1 MDQMNMNDVFH
12 PAADFDNGYPD
23 DVRPDI
29 LTVALTGTPGTGKTT
44 VSRILEK
51 RGYPVLFL
59 TEFVR
64 ENNIP
69 SDRDEERDCL
79 VVDMDALEKAVADH
93 ISKMPVP
100 TDDRSSVLV
109 IESHMAHYLTGTAI
123 VFRTHPDI
131 LKTRLGPRG
140 YSDEKIHE
148 NVMSE
153 ALDVILCESYDWCGT
168 VLEIDNSNKDP
179 EASAD
184 AVEEIIGALLRI
196 RENGGAESVDS
207 ESVDAD
213 IGEVDDCG
221 VEIFTGDDEV
231 SGDETFLEKDAILR
245 KYVPGSIDWS
255 HLAD

>member
-1 MDQMNMNDVFH
+1 MDQMNMNDVSD
-12 PAADFDNGYPD
+12 PEAYFDDVYPT

-44 VSRILEK
+44 VSRILER
-51 RGYPVLFL
+51 RGFHVLFL

-79 VVDMDALEKAVADH
+79 VVDMDALEKAVAAH

-100 TDDRSSVLV
+100 TDGKSSVLV
-109 IESHMAHYLTGTAI
+109 IESHMAHYLSGTAI

-131 LKTRLGPRG
+131 LKSRLEVRG

-179 EASAD
+179 EDSAD

-196 RENGGAESVDS
+196 GECGGS
-207 ESVDAD
+207 D
-213 IGEVDDCG
+213 IIDDDTDEPDDGG
-221 VEIFTGDDEV
+221 VEIFMGDDDL
-231 SGDETFLEKDAILR
+231 SGAETVLEKDDVLR